1 MVKQKNVNIIMVRQ
15 FFGSGTFICGN
26 SQSFGWQCNSCV
38 DYI

>member
-1 MVKQKNVNIIMVRQ
+1 MVKQKNVNIIMVRH

-26 SQSFGWQCNSCV
+26 SQSFESQCNSCV